1 MTFKHLI
8 TSAAI
13 GSAILLGSTTA
24 NAESTVYV
32 FLPSM
37 TSTAHIDLTVNGVS
51 TGEITAPVMQHFDGI
66 SAEQVAKLQK
76 KNPKLKIPVI
86 PASDI
91 TFPMVKKCVLTT
103 EGPTVIVADV
113 NDTHLVTGDPIANK
127 VETTLDIED
136 GKTYYLN
143 VVYQTDP
150 QNPTAPPTNVQLAE
164 ISEVE
169 GQAMLN
175 DEKVKATP
183 EYVEK

>member
-1 MTFKHLI
+1 MLKKVI
-8 TSAAI
+8 TSVAVAVALMA
-13 GSAILLGSTTA
+13 GTA
-24 NAESTVYV
+24 MVQAESTVYV

-37 TSTAHIDLTVNGVS
+37 NSNAKIDMTVNGVS
-51 TGEITAPVMQHFDGI
+51 AGEITAPVMQHFDGI

-76 KNPKLKIPVI
+76 KNPKLKIPVVA
-86 PASDI
+86 ASDI
-91 TFPMVKKCVLTT
+91 TFPMVKKCTLTT
-103 EGPTVIVADV
+103 DGPTVIVVNV
-113 NDTHLVTGDPIANK
+113 NDTHLTTGEAVANK
-127 VETTLDIED
+127 VESTLDIED

-164 ISEVE
+164 ISESE